1 LARLIYFGRRDHHY
15 IQSFEAASIMRKASV
30 ITLFSAFLTA
40 GLAAAPAQAQDPIA
54 DFYKGK
60 TMRIII
66 GYGPG
71 GGYDIYG
78 RLFAEFFGRYVPGNP
93 TIVAQ
98 NMAGAGSFLAAKYL
112 YNVAPQDG
120 TSFGSLAQTLPL
132 DYAMGAE
139 QKDLDAS
146 KMPYIGRLVSN
157 VDLGSGVPGA
167 TFKDIA
173 DARQRELVV
182 GATGA
187 ASPGYLLPMALNAY
201 GGTKFKVI
209 YGYKGSNDVLLAAER
224 KEVDIIGSIGI
235 ATMLVR
241 NPDWL
246 LEKKAPMIYQAA
258 LTRHPLAQHVPALPE
273 LASSADGK
281 AVLTAIAASADIG
294 RAIVTTP
301 NVPADRV
308 AALRK
313 AFNAMVADPVFL
325 EAMKKRNVTIEALTG
340 EQVDKISNDTL
351 QTPKATLNLVQK
363 LVTVK

>member
-1 LARLIYFGRRDHHY
+1 MKDTRMRLTRTFRFASLGFSFACALAPLP
-15 IQSFEAASIMRKASV
+15 
-30 ITLFSAFLTA
+30 
-40 GLAAAPAQAQDPIA
+40 AAAQDAIA

-60 TMRIII
+60 TLRIVI

-78 RLFAEFFGRYVPGNP
+78 RVFAEHFGRYLPGNP
-93 TIVAQ
+93 TVVAQ
-98 NMAGAGSFLAAKYL
+98 NMAGAGSFIAAKYM
-112 YNVAPQDG
+112 YSVAPQDG
-120 TSFGSLAQTLPL
+120 TAFGSLAQTLPL
-132 DYAMGAE
+132 DYAMSTD

-146 KMPYIGRLVSN
+146 KMPYIGRMVSN

-167 TFKDIA
+167 TFKDIE
-173 DARQRELVV
+173 DARRREIVV

-201 GGTKFKVI
+201 GRTKFKVI

-224 KEVDIIGSIGI
+224 KEVDLIGSIGI
-235 ATMLVR
+235 ATTMVR

-246 LEKKAPMIYQAA
+246 LEKKAPMLYQAA

-273 LASSADGK
+273 LAESADGK

-294 RAIVTTP
+294 RSIITTP
-301 NVPADRV
+301 NVPAARL

-313 AFNAMVADPVFL
+313 AFNAMMADAGFV
-325 EAMKKRNVTIEALTG
+325 EAMKKRNIILEPLTG
-340 EQVDKISNDTL
+340 EQVDKISSDTL
-351 QTPKATLNLVQK
+351 RTPPNVLALVQK
-363 LVTVK
+363 LVTTK